1 MTYLWGYTAMS
12 IMFTFIFLY
21 FKKSNTT
28 VEYSK
33 AWLIE
38 NFVIQN
44 FMTLQISVWTSV
56 PRKEKP
62 YKFIWFFQKH

>member
-1 MTYLWGYTAMS
+1 MS

-44 FMTLQISVWTSV
+44 FMTLQISV
-56 PRKEKP
+56 
-62 YKFIWFFQKH
+62 